1 MRETAAMIGLKINIQ
16 KTKSLRVNQRN
27 NTNFD
32 IGGDEI
38 QDIEK
43 FTYLGSIVSS
53 EGGTDQ
59 DIVARIGKATT
70 AFHILRP
77 IWRTR
82 AISVKT
88 KLRIFNTNV
97 KSVLLHALR
106 WTPQGKRNRGRPKT
120 TWRRSTEAEV
130 KQTGMSWNQLEKVA
144 KDRGRWRS
152 LVDDLCSTGT

>member
-1 MRETAAMIGLKINIQ
+1 MPEDWKCGDLEKLPKKRESVQTGEASRYYQFLATFLVELTS
-16 KTKSLRVNQRN
+16 KTKSWGVNQGN
-27 NTNFD
+27 NSNLN

-38 QDIEK
+38 QDIEN

-59 DIVARIGKATT
+59 DILARIGKATT

-77 IWRTR
+77 IWRPR

-97 KSVLLHALR
+97 TSVPLYACE
-106 WTPQGKRNRGRPKT
+106 
-120 TWRRSTEAEV
+120 TWRVTRASNRQPLSPAYPPSSMAGQSQE
-130 KQTGMSWNQLEKVA
+130 
-144 KDRGRWRS
+144 
-152 LVDDLCSTGT
+152 